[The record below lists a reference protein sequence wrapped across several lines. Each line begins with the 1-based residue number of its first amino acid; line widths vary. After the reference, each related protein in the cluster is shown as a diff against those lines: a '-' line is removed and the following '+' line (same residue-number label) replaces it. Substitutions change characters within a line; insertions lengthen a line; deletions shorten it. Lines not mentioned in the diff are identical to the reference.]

1 FHPVPC
7 TVGGPAFPT
16 RRSSDLTY
24 SGRSMRAGTARLGPT
39 SPGTSSSRPSG
50 RIHSCSTVMVTSV
63 SPTQEGAHRE
73 RDRMLLLQPLHRSE
87 EHTSELQ
94 SRFELVCRLLL

>member
-1 FHPVPC
+1 
-7 TVGGPAFPT
+7 
-16 RRSSDLTY
+16 
-24 SGRSMRAGTARLGPT
+24 MRAGPARLGPT

-73 RDRMLLLQPLHRSE
+73 RDRRLLLQPLHRGRGGGTDRKS
-87 EHTSELQ
+87 TSELQ
-94 SRFELVCRLLL
+94 SRGHLVCRLLLEKKKKKEEDEVGAYIGDSE